1 MSSLWYIFGWVL
13 DLSIFQASRV
23 ALRDSITGVFLSDHD
38 DLVTRSE
45 SVRKP
50 RSVTV
55 LVS

>member
-1 MSSLWYIFGWVL
+1 VSSLWYIFGWVL